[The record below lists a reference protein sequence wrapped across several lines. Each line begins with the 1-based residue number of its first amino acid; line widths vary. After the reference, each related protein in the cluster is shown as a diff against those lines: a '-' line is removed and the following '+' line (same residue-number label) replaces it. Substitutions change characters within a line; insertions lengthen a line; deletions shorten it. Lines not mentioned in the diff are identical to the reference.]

1 MSLHGA
7 GIWLTTAIPMKFTR
21 SVPLTALVAA
31 VTITSFAQAE
41 TKLTETK
48 DKVSYSIG
56 ADIGSTIKRQGI
68 DVDPEKLLLGLKD
81 AYAGGKLAMTD
92 EEMKSTM
99 ESFQK
104 EMMAKV
110 SKKREEDARKNKEA
124 GEKFLAENK
133 KKDGVKT
140 TASGLQYKIVT
151 EGKGEKPKET
161 DTVVTHYR
169 GTTIDGKEFD
179 SSYKRNEPAEFPL
192 AGVIKGWTEGL
203 QLIPVG
209 TTAEFY
215 VPAELAYGDNAPP
228 EIGPGQ
234 TLIFKVELLS
244 IKAPEAAPATPA
256 AGAAPTDAAAPAA
269 AAPSASPTIEATT
282 PPVSSEPTPAEKK

>member
-1 MSLHGA
+1 
-7 GIWLTTAIPMKFTR
+7 MKFT
-21 SVPLTALVAA
+21 PLALVAA
-31 VTITSFAQAE
+31 LTITPFAQAE
-41 TKLTETK
+41 DAKITLNDAGE
-48 DKVSYSIG
+48 KVSYSIG

-68 DVDPEKLLLGLKD
+68 EIDPEKLLLGLKD
-81 AYAGGKLAMTD
+81 AYTGNKLALTD

-110 SKKREEDARKNKEA
+110 AKKREEDGKKNKET

-133 KKDGVKT
+133 KKEGVKT

-151 EGKGEKPKET
+151 EGKGEKPKES
-161 DTVVTHYR
+161 DTVVTNYR

-203 QLIPVG
+203 QLISVG
-209 TTAEFY
+209 TKAQFY
-215 VPAELAYGDNAPP
+215 IPAELAYGDNAPP

-234 TLIFKVELLS
+234 TLIFDVELLS
-244 IKAPEAAPATPA
+244 IKAPAAPEAATPST
-256 AGAAPTDAAAPAA
+256 PT
-269 AAPSASPTIEATT
+269 EATT
-282 PPVSSEPTPAEKK
+282 PPVSAADAPTPKAEVKK

>member
-1 MSLHGA
+1 
-7 GIWLTTAIPMKFTR
+7 MKFT
-21 SVPLTALVAA
+21 PLALVATL
-31 VTITSFAQAE
+31 TITTLASAAE
-41 TKLTETK
+41 LKETK

-56 ADIGSTIKRQGI
+56 VDIGSTIKRQGI
-68 DVDPEKLLLGLKD
+68 EIDPDKVLLGLKD
-81 AYAGGKLAMTD
+81 AYSGKKLALTD

-99 ESFQK
+99 ETFQK
-104 EMMAKV
+104 EMMTKMA
-110 SKKREEDARKNKEA
+110 KKREDDAKKNKEI

-140 TASGLQYKIVT
+140 TASGLQYKIIT
-151 EGKGEKPKET
+151 EGKGEKAKET
-161 DTVVTHYR
+161 DTVVTNYR

-209 TTAEFY
+209 TKAQFY
-215 VPAELAYGDNAPP
+215 IPAELAYGDNAPP

-234 TLIFKVELLS
+234 TLIFDVELLS
-244 IKAPEAAPATPA
+244 IKAPEAPAVAPAASASPAAAMATPA
-256 AGAAPTDAAAPAA
+256 AP
-269 AAPSASPTIEATT
+269 APSEK
-282 PPVSSEPTPAEKK
+282 PAEKK